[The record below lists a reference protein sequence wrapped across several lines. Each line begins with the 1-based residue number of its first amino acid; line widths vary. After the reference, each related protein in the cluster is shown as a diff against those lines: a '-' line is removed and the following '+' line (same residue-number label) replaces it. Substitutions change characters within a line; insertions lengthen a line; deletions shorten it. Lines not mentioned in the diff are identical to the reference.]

1 MHLGLSVCPF
11 SSALTHMSVS
21 CSRPFS
27 CSSREEMPALR
38 HHPSP
43 HWGDSGCKAGS
54 GGASVPSG
62 GPGPLDPPR
71 QASRTPCPL
80 PLSSGAH
87 GHLPDARA
95 APLSSVLSAPGPSS
109 YCSQAAAQPSTP
121 AGTPRSGSGHSPAQP
136 PSPERKTEE
145 RAGMRASPPWM
156 KRTYIVREES
166 LPEDPPKHYPKPQD
180 APSSSSTSD
189 PDTPLGAPGIPGRI
203 SLRISESALLAS
215 PPPREDCEDDEVFVR
230 DPRPTA
236 TSSPRC
242 DELLLPPPPPP
253 PPPTTSQ
260 ASLAQGLDHFPPP
273 PPEAVCPAQ
282 WEEGYLEPRAR

>member
-1 MHLGLSVCPF
+1 
-11 SSALTHMSVS
+11 MSVS
-21 CSRPFS
+21 HSRPFS

-38 HHPSP
+38 HHPRP

-54 GGASVPSG
+54 GDASVPSG

-87 GHLPDARA
+87 GHLSDARA
-95 APLSSVLSAPGPSS
+95 APLSSVLPAPGPSS

-121 AGTPRSGSGHSPAQP
+121 AGTPRSGDGHSPAQP
-136 PSPERKTEE
+136 PSPERRMEE
-145 RAGMRASPPWM
+145 HAGMRASPPWI
-156 KRTYIVREES
+156 KRAYTVREES

-215 PPPREDCEDDEVFVR
+215 PPPREDYEDDEVFVR

-242 DELLLPPPPPP
+242 DELLLPPPPPPP